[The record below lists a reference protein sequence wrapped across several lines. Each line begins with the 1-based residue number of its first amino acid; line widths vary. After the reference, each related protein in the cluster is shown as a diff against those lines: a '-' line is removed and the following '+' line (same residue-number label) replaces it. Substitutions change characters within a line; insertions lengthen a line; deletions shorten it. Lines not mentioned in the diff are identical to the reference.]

1 MSPVPSSYLTY
12 SQSRILLLRLH
23 THLLSLYA
31 PALIPASFPTRLLRH
46 ALTALHPVLPQRNS
60 QIGFGTVESGKRGKK
75 RARGGEDGLVGTFEG
90 RAARALGSDE
100 IEVALAALQ
109 REFIIK
115 SFLADEK

>member
-1 MSPVPSSYLTY
+1 MSRSEKGTLTN

-23 THLLSLYA
+23 SHLLTLFA

-60 QIGFGTVESGKRGKK
+60 QLGFGTVESGKRGKK

-90 RAARALGSDE
+90 RAARAVGSDE
-100 IEVALAALQ
+100 MEVALAALQ
-109 REFIIK
+109 RECP
-115 SFLADEK
+115 